1 MPEVAT
7 YPTSWRDWECHRT
20 TITRLY
26 LTEDT
31 PLDNVVK
38 TMESQFGFKATRRM
52 YSTKLKQW
60 GIMKN
65 YKAKEKDMLIK
76 QVSEAL
82 ENGQDLSRML
92 FRGQNVKHHRV
103 LRHWQAKAREA
114 SSATASSSSRLGD
127 PVTNHQSDT
136 LMGHIVRLSP
146 GRFGG
151 TSSAELV
158 LFSTNTYIQSFVAG
172 CRVDHQTTA
181 ETSPVQ
187 VGCSQ
192 GSDPIL
198 HARANQFWHDFETAV
213 YLLRIGSTAL
223 GWSTLHTCWGTAA
236 NNLLPQPAT
245 LLRKVMTTLHPQGGL
260 TRYPKVSHSTLEFI
274 ADLLEMKL
282 GLSHPLVHI
291 CRNVSRDNE
300 GPRTAESTLKLMSH
314 LLEENLG
321 PCHHE
326 TFLTATALIARHLQN
341 GDVVAAEITAQRL
354 VRNSELSPNR
364 ATQLP
369 KALRQLAHVLTTIGR
384 YNEAITIQERIL
396 SCLGTV
402 VPRDLRIYTM
412 EDIAELHRL
421 QGDFFMESKSLREA
435 LAAAREFFGPNQT
448 PTLHIWDKFA
458 ASMSEQGMNFEDV

>member
-103 LRHWQAKAREA
+103 LRHWRAKAREA
-114 SSATASSSSRLGD
+114 SFATASSSSRLGD

-136 LMGHIVRLSP
+136 LMGHIV
-146 GRFGG
+146 
-151 TSSAELV
+151 
-158 LFSTNTYIQSFVAG
+158 
-172 CRVDHQTTA
+172 
-181 ETSPVQ
+181 
-187 VGCSQ
+187 
-192 GSDPIL
+192 
-198 HARANQFWHDFETAV
+198 
-213 YLLRIGSTAL
+213 
-223 GWSTLHTCWGTAA
+223 
-236 NNLLPQPAT
+236 
-245 LLRKVMTTLHPQGGL
+245 
-260 TRYPKVSHSTLEFI
+260 SHSTLAFI
-274 ADLLEMKL
+274 ANLVEMKL
-282 GLSHPLVHI
+282 GSSHPLVHI

-300 GPRTAESTLKLMSH
+300 GPRTAESTLELMSH
-314 LLEENLG
+314 LLEANLG

-341 GDVVAAEITAQRL
+341 GDVVAAEGTAQGL

-396 SCLGTV
+396 SCPGTV
-402 VPRDLRIYTM
+402 VPRDLRIYTL

-435 LAAAREFFGPNQT
+435 LVAAREFFGPNQT
-448 PTLHIWDKFA
+448 PTLHIWDKFV
-458 ASMSEQGMNFEDV
+458 ASMSEQGMDFEDV